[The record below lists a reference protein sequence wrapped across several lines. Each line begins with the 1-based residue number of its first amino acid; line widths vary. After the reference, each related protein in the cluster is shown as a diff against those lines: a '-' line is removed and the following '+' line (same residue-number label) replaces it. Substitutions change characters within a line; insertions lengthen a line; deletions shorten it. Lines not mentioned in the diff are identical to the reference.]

1 MMSSE
6 SREELKI
13 DQIHQVT
20 LDIVK
25 KLIEICD
32 EIHQNAGD
40 GKCLSRERV
49 WRVMLLVLL
58 SLMFGMVGSGS
69 FLYANY

>member
-1 MMSSE
+1 MAYFLTALVM
-6 SREELKI
+6 LA
-13 DQIHQVT
+13 V
-20 LDIVK
+20 LAVM
-25 KLIEICD
+25 EIRD

>member
-32 EIHQNAGD
+32 EIHTSYFDNW
-40 GKCLSRERV
+40 K
-49 WRVMLLVLL
+49 
-58 SLMFGMVGSGS
+58 
-69 FLYANY
+69 